1 MTKQTTKPRKPYQRK
16 PKLKDGGLVAKPDGS
31 PDPKSEMI
39 VPIEPVEKFVIKPEY
54 RYEKHIL
61 NLQTMQGFY
70 DEWISRFAYSKTNED
85 AYESTEIFFEA
96 YFGRRRFKN
105 YESFAS
111 SVSQW
116 LKKRNEIKDIR
127 TR

>member
-16 PKLKDGGLVAKPDGS
+16 PKLKDGGLVTKPDGS
-31 PDPKSEMI
+31 IDPKSEM
-39 VPIEPVEKFVIKPEY
+39 IEPVEKFVIKPEY

-116 LKKRNEIKDIR
+116 LKKRNEKPEKNTQALR
-127 TR
+127 